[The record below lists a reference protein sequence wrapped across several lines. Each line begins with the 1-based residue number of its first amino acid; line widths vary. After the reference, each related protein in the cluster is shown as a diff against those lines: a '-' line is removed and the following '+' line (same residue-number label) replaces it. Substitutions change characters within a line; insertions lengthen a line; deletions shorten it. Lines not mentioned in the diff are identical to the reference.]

1 MFSFVAVEARLPQS
15 CRYWTYPILYF
26 WVAASGWWKAFATRF
41 LLAVFI
47 RLRHHQSNARW
58 TEYPICCYDEL
69 SLSFFFS
76 PPFPFFFFEFLQRVE
91 IPHNASG
98 MPRLLLHDANVL
110 STIKKATRSIH
121 VDDKACSCILHSPL
135 STPPRKQCFWALER
149 YFHPLSAQVNTA
161 RISFFRLRA
170 SRTQ

>member
-1 MFSFVAVEARLPQS
+1 MPILNISHIIFLS
-15 CRYWTYPILYF
+15 CRFRLMKSVCYAVPAGSVHPAATPPKQREMDRIPHLLLWWTILI
-26 WVAASGWWKAFATRF
+26 
-41 LLAVFI
+41 L
-47 RLRHHQSNARW
+47 
-58 TEYPICCYDEL
+58 
-69 SLSFFFS
+69 FFFPS
-76 PPFPFFFFEFLQRVE
+76 FSFFFFEFLQRVE